1 MSTINLKVLIDK
13 FPEDRETIQKLLN
26 IFAEESERAQ
36 QKEFSVNRLFD
47 RVSPRS
53 VLALAQILNYL
64 ENDGALQKIIRVES
78 PNYGGIADFSSLFD
92 VPEVIHDWRRDVEM
106 FVTPDD
112 INIFYK
118 VISDLDANVSQN
130 GC

>member
-1 MSTINLKVLIDK
+1 MSTINSKVLIDK
-13 FPEDRETIQKLLN
+13 FPEDRETVQKLLN

-36 QKEFSVNRLFD
+36 QKEFSINRLFD
-47 RVSPRS
+47 SVSPRS

-78 PNYGGIADFSSLFD
+78 PNYGGIADFSSLLD

-112 INIFYK
+112 INIIYK

>member
-1 MSTINLKVLIDK
+1 MATINSKVLIDK
-13 FPEDRETIQKLLN
+13 FPEDRETVQKLLN

-36 QKEFSVNRLFD
+36 QKEFSINRLFD
-47 RVSPRS
+47 SVSPRS

-78 PNYGGIADFSSLFD
+78 PNYGGIADFSSLLD

-112 INIFYK
+112 INIIYK
-118 VISDLDANVSQN
+118 VISDLDANASQN

>member
-36 QKEFSVNRLFD
+36 QKEFSINRLFD